1 VNLRRPSIPV
11 RKTTGKSGKA
21 RRMPLWDAGTLAN
34 LEAWKAERQNQ
45 GAGPGEPFICSQAHG
60 SFGKRLDRYNVRKRF
75 LAACKA
81 MGPERCEE
89 ITIHTGRHTFV
100 SQALAGGRSLAEVRD
115 AAGHSNVS
123 ITSVYTHVATDG
135 DEGVG
140 ELFGVE

>member
-1 VNLRRPSIPV
+1 V
-11 RKTTGKSGKA
+11 
-21 RRMPLWDAGTLAN
+21 DAGTLAD

-45 GAGPGEPFICSQAHG
+45 GAGPGEPFICSQTAAG
-60 SFGKRLDRYNVRKRF
+60 MGKRLDRYNVCKRF
-75 LAACKA
+75 RAACRVL
-81 MGPERCEE
+81 GPKRCDEL
-89 ITIHTGRHTFV
+89 TIHTGRHTFV

-140 ELFGVE
+140 ELFAVG